1 MAGSNTHDA
10 SQDGMTR
17 NQTSEDGKNGDGG
30 TLSQQPRF
38 ESDSMGQ
45 VEIPGWAYWG
55 AQTQRAVE
63 NFGVS
68 PIRIP
73 TAMIRALALIK
84 KNAAAV
90 NANLGL
96 IDDTLADA
104 IVRAATEVYEG
115 KWDDHYP
122 IDVFQTGSGT
132 SWNMNTNELIAN
144 RANEV
149 LGQPRGTRAPVHPN
163 DHVNRGQSSNDV
175 IPTAIHIANRVE
187 MDRLL
192 AGLDHLAAAFRT
204 KEREFAELVKLGRTH
219 LQDAVPMTLGQEF
232 SGYAV
237 QIEKARGRIS
247 ATLADLEELALGGTA
262 LGTGINCHPDFP
274 DAVAAGIAADTGL
287 PFRSAPNKFEAIAGR
302 DAQVALM
309 GALNT
314 LATSL
319 MKIANDLRL
328 LASGPRG
335 ALGEIVLPS
344 LQPGSSIMPGKVNP
358 VIPEMVIQV
367 AAYVNGK
374 TVSVTIAGQNGPLEL
389 NMMNPLIALETLS
402 SIDILANTCR
412 IFADKAI
419 AGIEADPERL
429 DFWIEWSLALVTPL
443 ATEIGYDAATKL
455 AYKAYKEKRKIRDV
469 VLEAG
474 VLPEEKVSQLL
485 DPRKM
490 I

>member
-1 MAGSNTHDA
+1 MSSTA
-10 SQDGMTR
+10 DGA
-17 NQTSEDGKNGDGG
+17 DGV
-30 TLSQQPRF
+30 RY
-38 ESDSMGQ
+38 ESDSMGKI
-45 VEIPGWAYWG
+45 EIPGWAYWG

-68 PIRIP
+68 PMRIP
-73 TAMIRALALIK
+73 TPMIRALALIK
-84 KNAAAV
+84 KNAAAT
-90 NANLGL
+90 NARLGVV
-96 IDDTLADA
+96 DPALAEA
-104 IVRAATEVYEG
+104 IQQAAEEVFNG
-115 KWDDHYP
+115 SWDDHYP

-144 RANEV
+144 RANEI
-149 LGQPRGTRAPVHPN
+149 LGQPRGTRSPVHPN

-175 IPTAIHIANRVE
+175 IPTAIHVANRVE
-187 MDRLL
+187 VERLL
-192 AGLDHLAAAFRT
+192 AAIDHLAAMLRA
-204 KEREFAELVKLGRTH
+204 KETEFGELVKLGRTH

-232 SGYAV
+232 SGFAV
-237 QIEKARGRIS
+237 QIEKAADRVRN
-247 ATLADLEELALGGTA
+247 TLPNLEELALGGTA

-287 PFRSAPNKFEAIAGR
+287 PFRSAPNKFEAIASR
-302 DAQVALM
+302 DAQVELM

-402 SIDILANTCR
+402 SIDILGNTCR
-412 IFADKAI
+412 VLADKAI
-419 AGIEADPERL
+419 AGLEADRERL

-443 ATEIGYDAATKL
+443 ATEIGYDTASKL
-455 AYKAYKEKRKIRDV
+455 AYQAYREKRKIRDV
-469 VLEAG
+469 VRESGL
-474 VLPEEKVSQLL
+474 LSDEKVAELL
-485 DPRKM
+485 DPKQM